1 VRREIFGEG
10 FGDDRIA
17 ERSALIASIDCPCDG
32 ALSMRTAYA
41 SSCGRMDSLEN
52 NPALVDVAVPVPLEG
67 PFTYR
72 VPDHLTAAVHLGRRV
87 VVPFRNKLRTG
98 FIVGPGSAQCPEE
111 DLKSV
116 VEIPDETPY
125 LTPQLWSFIRW
136 IADYYLL
143 PTGLVLKT
151 ALPPGS
157 HGKSRPWVIL
167 TAEGR
172 EACSTSRE
180 VLFPARFVRTG
191 VMARKDLEAAL
202 SPAVV
207 EAAVQ
212 RGWIRIEER
221 MARPRTSLRKKIL
234 PGILDPAGSHAT
246 LPGDLPDLT
255 ADQDSVVKQVRQSI
269 GSGGFHS
276 FLLFGVTGS
285 GKTEVYLRAIHD
297 TLQQGKR
304 ALVLVPEIALTPQ
317 LARRFLRRLGGG
329 VGLFHSGLT
338 PAQRLDEWRR
348 IRSGQ
353 VNVVIAARSGIFLP
367 MSDLGLIVVDEEH
380 DPSYKQEDSCP
391 YNARDMAL
399 ARGSL
404 EKACVILGSAT
415 PSFETFV
422 NARRGK
428 ITRLDLPT
436 RYHGGPLPPVEM
448 IDLKSSRE
456 RDVTRSFFTP
466 QLVQAIKDTL
476 DRNEQVVLFLNRRG
490 FDTFAQCRSCGTV
503 FKCPNCDIS
512 LTHHKQARTLR
523 CHLCGFS
530 RSAPP
535 LCPQCSGE
543 KLFFGGVGTQKVE
556 ETLVAAFPG
565 VRIERLD
572 RDSTRR
578 REELESILDRFR
590 RKEIDILVGTQMIVK
605 GHDFPG
611 ISLVGVLCGDL
622 SLHFPDFRAGERTF
636 QMLTQVAGRTGR
648 ENDSGR
654 VILQTFDPN
663 HDAIRCAASHAYER
677 FFELDTVFRRELL
690 YPPFGH
696 LILVRVEG
704 NNENRVQT
712 KAVKIGRAARLLKGD
727 AKEVMILGPAPSPRK
742 KKVGR
747 FRWQVL
753 FKAATRN
760 PVRGLVRRL
769 MEEGHLKGTGVRV
782 IIDVDPIDLL

>member
-1 VRREIFGEG
+1 
-10 FGDDRIA
+10 
-17 ERSALIASIDCPCDG
+17 
-32 ALSMRTAYA
+32 
-41 SSCGRMDSLEN
+41 
-52 NPALVDVAVPVPLEG
+52 
-67 PFTYR
+67 
-72 VPDHLTAAVHLGRRV
+72 
-87 VVPFRNKLRTG
+87 
-98 FIVGPGSAQCPEE
+98 
-111 DLKSV
+111 
-116 VEIPDETPY
+116 
-125 LTPQLWSFIRW
+125 
-136 IADYYLL
+136 
-143 PTGLVLKT
+143 
-151 ALPPGS
+151 
-157 HGKSRPWVIL
+157 
-167 TAEGR
+167 
-172 EACSTSRE
+172 
-180 VLFPARFVRTG
+180 
-191 VMARKDLEAAL
+191 MARKDLDAVL

-207 EAAVQ
+207 DDALQ
-212 RGWIRIEER
+212 RGWLRIEER

-234 PGILDPAGSHAT
+234 PGILDPAGAHT
-246 LPGDLPDLT
+246 IRQDDLPELT
-255 ADQDSVVKQVRQSI
+255 PDQVRVVGTVSESI
-269 GSGGFHS
+269 ESGGFHS

-297 TLQQGKR
+297 TLKQGKR

-353 VNVVIAARSGIFLP
+353 VNVVIAARSGIFAP

-399 ARGSL
+399 ARGKL
-404 EKACVILGSAT
+404 ENAVVVLGSAT

-422 NARRGK
+422 NAQRGK

-436 RYHGGPLPPVEM
+436 RYHGGPLPPVELV
-448 IDLKSSRE
+448 DLTASRE
-456 RDVTRSFFTP
+456 KDVARSFFTP
-466 QLVQAIKDTL
+466 RLMQAIRATL
-476 DRNEQVVLFLNRRG
+476 DRKEQVVLFLNRRG

-512 LTHHKQARTLR
+512 LTHHKRARTLR
-523 CHLCGFS
+523 CHLCGFA

-556 ETLVAAFPG
+556 ETLVAAFPDAR
-565 VRIERLD
+565 VERLD

-590 RKEIDILVGTQMIVK
+590 RKEIDILAGTQMIVK

-611 ISLVGVLCGDL
+611 ISLVGVLCGDQ

-648 ENDSGR
+648 ENDTGR

-663 HDAIRCAASHAYER
+663 HDAIQCAAGHAYER
-677 FFELDTVFRRELL
+677 FFELDAALRRELL

-704 NNENRVQT
+704 NNEGRVQT
-712 KAVKIGRAARLLKGD
+712 RAVKIGRAARLLKGD
-727 AKEVMILGPAPSPRK
+727 SREVMILGPAPSPRK

-753 FKAATRN
+753 FKAGTRN

-769 MEEGHLKGTGVRV
+769 MEEGHLKASGVKI
-782 IIDVDPIDLL
+782 IIDVDPVDLL